1 MFFYPGDS
9 FLLKKLV
16 DIFFFQIGN
25 EKGAFRLGCFQIQR
39 VCFQGTC
46 RILFGVC
53 ISKKE
58 KKVWVR
64 YVFLH
69 NTLIGCFLHRKVS
82 AVAVVNGFNDF
93 FGKLQRF
100 AYAGTLELRNCN
112 NISCFLQ
119 DAGNNQATVM
129 PSHFLIEGRTAM
141 LTRLQIDN
149 VMKRQHQRDGT
160 P

>member
-58 KKVWVR
+58 KKVRVR

-69 NTLIGCFLHRKVS
+69 NTLIGCFLH
-82 AVAVVNGFNDF
+82 
-93 FGKLQRF
+93 
-100 AYAGTLELRNCN
+100 
-112 NISCFLQ
+112 
-119 DAGNNQATVM
+119 
-129 PSHFLIEGRTAM
+129 
-141 LTRLQIDN
+141 
-149 VMKRQHQRDGT
+149 
-160 P
+160 